1 MVGAKRKILVIT
13 LSRMLDNDI
22 PALNDL
28 LFYRTIL
35 ATQEIFKNVLYNF
48 KGCLHHNFEGLGA

>member
-28 LFYRTIL
+28 LIYRTIR

-48 KGCLHHNFEGLGA
+48 QRLPALQL

>member
-48 KGCLHHNFEGLGA
+48 QRLPALQL